1 MISRIFNENKY
12 KNVFLAPMAGFT
24 DLAFR
29 AICDEYK
36 AKYSVTEMV
45 SCKAISYKNEK
56 TKTLYTYKK
65 LKSPQGIQLFGNNPS
80 IISQVI
86 KDVVNDLEYDVID
99 FNMAC
104 PVPKIFKNNEGSA
117 LMQDSVLASKIV
129 SEAVK
134 VSKKPISVKIR
145 LGVTKDKI
153 NASEFAKVLEEAGAS
168 FIAIHGRTR
177 DMYYSGKAMIDEIA
191 KVKQAIN
198 IPLIA
203 NGDIFKPEDAENMF
217 KQTNCDAIMLGRGAL
232 GKPHLFKQIED
243 YFKTGIYSDELT
255 ASEIV
260 DIIKKQ
266 YLMMKEYKPEK
277 LALLEMRKHSHRYI
291 KGLYGASSVKDKI
304 NKANTEEEFFTCLD
318 TLASSTLS

>member
-1 MISRIFNENKY
+1 MISKIFNQNKY

-29 AICDEYK
+29 AICDGFN

-65 LKSPQGIQLFGNNPS
+65 LNSPQGIQLFGNDPA
-80 IISQVI
+80 IISKVI
-86 KDVVNDLEYDVID
+86 KEVINDLEYDVID

-117 LMQDSVLASKIV
+117 LMQDPILASKIV

-145 LGVTKDKI
+145 LGVSMDKI
-153 NASEFAKVLEEAGAS
+153 NAAEFAKVLEEAGAS

-177 DMYYSGKAMIDEIA
+177 DMYYSGNAMIDQIA

-232 GKPHLFKQIED
+232 GKPWLFKQIID
-243 YFKTGIYSDELT
+243 YFERGTYSEQFN

-260 DIIKKQ
+260 NIIKKQ
-266 YLMMKEYKPEK
+266 YLMMKQYKPEK

-304 NKANTEEEFFTCLD
+304 NKSNTEAEFFACLD
-318 TLASSTLS
+318 TLMSS

>member
-1 MISRIFNENKY
+1 MISKIFNQNKH

-29 AICDEYK
+29 AICDEYH

-65 LKSPQGIQLFGNNPS
+65 LNAPQGIQLFGNDPA
-80 IISQVI
+80 IISKVI
-86 KDVVNDLEYDVID
+86 KEVINDLAYDIID

-117 LMQDSVLASKIV
+117 LMQEPILASKIV

-145 LGVTKDKI
+145 LGVSKDKI

-177 DMYYSGKAMIDEIA
+177 DMYYSGNAMIDEIA

-203 NGDIFKPEDAENMF
+203 NGDIFKPEDAQNMF

-232 GKPHLFKQIED
+232 GKPWLFKQIVD
-243 YFKTGIYSDELT
+243 YFEAGAYSEEPN

-260 DIIKKQ
+260 NIIKKQ
-266 YLMMKEYKPEK
+266 YLMTKEYKPEK

-291 KGLYGASSVKDKI
+291 KGLYGASAVKDKI
-304 NKANTEEEFFTCLD
+304 NKANSEADFFACLD
-318 TLASSTLS
+318 ELNKS